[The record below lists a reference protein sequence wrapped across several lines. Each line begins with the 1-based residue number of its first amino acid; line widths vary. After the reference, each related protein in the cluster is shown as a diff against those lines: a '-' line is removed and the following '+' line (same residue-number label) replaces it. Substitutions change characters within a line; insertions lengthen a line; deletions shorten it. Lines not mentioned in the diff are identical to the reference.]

1 MRHLLLVAPIVL
13 AACSQEAPQ
22 APAGTEIA
30 ANGAVSV
37 PTAAPPTLPGATGA
51 GTAFGLTTRQI
62 EDADLVDAS
71 GAKLGEVE
79 RVVANPSGA
88 ITALVV
94 ELDDTNPD
102 RFVQLPITGLTA
114 VADGEDWNLRTA
126 ASREQLVAMP
136 AVAK

>member
-1 MRHLLLVAPIVL
+1 MRNLMFAAPFIL

-22 APAGTEIA
+22 APAGAEIA

-37 PTAAPPTLPGATGA
+37 PAATPPALPSATGP

-71 GAKLGEVE
+71 GAALGNVE
-79 RVVANPSGA
+79 RVVTDASGT

-94 ELDDTNPD
+94 ELDDTDPD
-102 RFVQLPITGLTA
+102 RLVQLPVTGLTA
-114 VADGEDWNLRTA
+114 IADGEDWNLRTTA
-126 ASREQLVAMP
+126 TRDQLVAMP
-136 AVAK
+136 AVAR